1 MSAPRSSYSRVAITL
16 HWLIALLIIGNF
28 VGGLLMEDLL
38 KPDATAAQK
47 QLGFTIVQLH
57 KSFGLT
63 VLVLSLARLALRLT
77 AGAPPLPAHMT
88 SIERLL
94 AKVTHVGF
102 YAIMIL
108 VPLSGWVMVSASPL
122 GFPTMYFGLFE
133 WPHLP
138 VATSAATSGA
148 ASEAHEVM
156 AFIGVGLFVLHVGG
170 ALKHHFLDR
179 DDVLARMLPFLR
191 KTAA

>member
-1 MSAPRSSYSRVAITL
+1 MSVPRSSYSIAAITL

-28 VGGLLMEDLL
+28 AGGLLVEGLL
-38 KPDATAAQK
+38 EPDATAAQK
-47 QLGFTIVQLH
+47 ELGFTVVQLH

-63 VLVLSLARLALRLT
+63 VLLLSLLRLALRLS

-88 SIERLL
+88 PLERWL

-102 YAIMIL
+102 YAVMIL
-108 VPLSGWVMVSASPL
+108 LPLSGWLMVSASPL
-122 GFPTMYFGLFE
+122 GVPTFYFGLFE

-138 VATSAATSGA
+138 VSVSAETSGA

-156 AFIGVGLFVLHVGG
+156 AFIGFGLFVLHVGG

-179 DDVLARMLPFLR
+179 DDVLSRMLPFLR
-191 KTAA
+191 KPAG

>member
-1 MSAPRSSYSRVAITL
+1 MSAARSRYSAAAITF

-28 VGGLLMEDLL
+28 VGGLLIEGLL
-38 KPDATAAQK
+38 EPDATAAQK

-63 VLVLSLARLALRLT
+63 VLVLSLLRLALRLGT
-77 AGAPPLPAHMT
+77 GVPPLPAHMT
-88 SIERLL
+88 PLERLL
-94 AKVTHVGF
+94 AKATHVGF
-102 YAIMIL
+102 YAVMIL
-108 VPLSGWVMVSASPL
+108 VPLSGWLMVSASPL
-122 GFPTMYFGLFE
+122 GFPTLFFGLFE

-138 VATSAATSGA
+138 VAASAEISGA

-156 AFIGVGLFVLHVGG
+156 AFIGAGLFVLHVGG

-191 KTAA
+191 KSVG

>member
-1 MSAPRSSYSRVAITL
+1 MTTTRSSYSAAAITL
-16 HWLIALLIIGNF
+16 HWLIALMIIGNF

-38 KPDATAAQK
+38 GPGSSPEQK

-63 VLVLSLARLALRLT
+63 VLVLSLLRLALRLSV
-77 AGAPPLPAHMT
+77 GVPPLPSHMT
-88 SIERLL
+88 PLERLL
-94 AKVTHVGF
+94 ARITHVGF
-102 YAIMIL
+102 YAVMIL
-108 VPLSGWVMVSASPL
+108 LPLSGWVMVSASPI
-122 GFPTMYFGLFE
+122 GIPTIWFGLFE

-138 VATSAATSGA
+138 VGTSREISGS
-148 ASEAHEVM
+148 ASEAHELL
-156 AFIGVGLFVLHVGG
+156 AWFGVLLFFLHVGG

-191 KTAA
+191 RPVA